1 VLLLVLV
8 APVVAL
14 ATVLFLARVEE
25 RLAADDGSPDEDES
39 RRVGPAR
46 HPSA

>member
-25 RLAADDGSPDEDES
+25 RLAVDDESHDLDES
-39 RRVGPAR
+39 RRVGQTR

>member
-14 ATVLFLARVEE
+14 ATVLFLARMEQ
-25 RLAADDGSPDEDES
+25 RLADDDGSHDEDDS
-39 RRVGPAR
+39 RRVESTR